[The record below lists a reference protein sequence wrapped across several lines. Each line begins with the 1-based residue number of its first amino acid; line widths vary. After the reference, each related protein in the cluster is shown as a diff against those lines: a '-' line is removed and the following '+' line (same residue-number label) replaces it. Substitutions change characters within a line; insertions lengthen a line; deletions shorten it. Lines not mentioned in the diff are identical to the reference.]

1 MNWHLISYADE
12 TFAKQQRFLHQ
23 MHKEEFVHHPFTRE
37 DLVQT
42 NFYQENKKILD
53 QKTGAGYWLWK
64 PYYIL
69 EVLKS
74 AEENDFVIYADCGD
88 MFSKGLIGYV
98 ESILEDQDI
107 SLLLTTSLKNRFVTK
122 RDCFIRMGCDD
133 TAYHE
138 SNHLEAG
145 FQIWRVCDKSIKAI
159 EEYLECCKDEI
170 SINNDPSTLGEELP
184 GFLEHRNDQSILTNL
199 AIKNGY
205 TVGGPEYRNFVE
217 CNYIY
222 WYQRGDAGYGR
233 EIDYFLNEIKEEWE
247 CTVS

>member
-74 AEENDFVIYADCGD
+74 AEENDFVSSQGKDYVYSI
-88 MFSKGLIGYV
+88 IGPNWIDTGETETLRG
-98 ESILEDQDI
+98 ES
-107 SLLLTTSLKNRFVTK
+107 
-122 RDCFIRMGCDD
+122 G
-133 TAYHE
+133 
-138 SNHLEAG
+138 
-145 FQIWRVCDKSIKAI
+145 
-159 EEYLECCKDEI
+159 
-170 SINNDPSTLGEELP
+170 
-184 GFLEHRNDQSILTNL
+184 
-199 AIKNGY
+199 
-205 TVGGPEYRNFVE
+205 
-217 CNYIY
+217 
-222 WYQRGDAGYGR
+222 
-233 EIDYFLNEIKEEWE
+233 EEWE
-247 CTVS
+247 QEWKHIL